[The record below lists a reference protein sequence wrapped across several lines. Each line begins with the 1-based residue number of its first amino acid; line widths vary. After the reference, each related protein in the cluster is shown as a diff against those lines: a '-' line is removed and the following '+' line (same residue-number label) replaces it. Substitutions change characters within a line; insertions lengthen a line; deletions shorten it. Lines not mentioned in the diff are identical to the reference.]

1 MNFNTTKEKLL
12 NDFCDNASQLI
23 TNIANM
29 YAKQRSSACFTVDD
43 SMLKL
48 RREFEK
54 TMLCLDGLTYIK
66 RQGESSEFY
75 NEIEEI
81 LRYNGG
87 EIFEMSQNDV
97 LNLCYRAGFYF

>member
-1 MNFNTTKEKLL
+1 MKFNTTKENLL
-12 NDFCDNASQLI
+12 NDFFDNASELI
-23 TNIANM
+23 MNVANM
-29 YAKQRSSACFTVDD
+29 YEQQRRSACRIIDD

-48 RREFEK
+48 RRQIEK
-54 TMLCLDGLTYIK
+54 IMLCLDGLTYIK
-66 RQGESSEFY
+66 QQGESSEFY

-87 EIFEMSQNDV
+87 KVFEMSQNDV

>member
-1 MNFNTTKEKLL
+1 MKFNTIKENLL
-12 NDFCDNASQLI
+12 NDFCDNARELI
-23 TNIANM
+23 TNIANIHEQ
-29 YAKQRSSACFTVDD
+29 QRRSASGIIDD

-48 RREFEK
+48 PREIEK

-66 RQGESSEFY
+66 QQAESSEFY

-87 EIFEMSQNDV
+87 KVFEMSQNDV